1 MGRKEDNI
9 KKVTKLM
16 TNLDYVRNIGTVAHI
31 DHGKT
36 TLSDSLLAGAGLMSF
51 DLAGSQLALDYDEQ
65 EQARGITINAVNA
78 SMVHEFDG
86 KEYLINLIDT
96 PGHVDFGGDVTRAM
110 RALDGAIVVVCAVE
124 GVMPQTETVI
134 RQAIKEN
141 VKPIIFINKVDRL
154 INELKVTPEQMQQRF
169 IKIIT
174 ELDNKIQGLVA
185 PEFKKDW
192 KLDVAEGSIAFGSAY
207 HKWATSVPYMK
218 KKGISFKDIYDYCA
232 KEDQKTLSKVA
243 PVHEVILDMVIKFL
257 PNPRVAQRYRIPKI
271 WHGDDDSAIGKAMI
285 NVDKSGPVALM
296 VNKILIDPHAGEV
309 AVGRLFS
316 GTVRRGQSV
325 SIVGMPKTYNIQ
337 LVSVAVGA
345 DRMPVEEVVAGNMAA
360 ISGVRDA
367 ISGSTITDTDMEAFE
382 LIKHYSDPVVTVA
395 IEAKNTA
402 DLPKLIDVLRSIS
415 KADPSIQVE
424 INTETGEH
432 LMAGMGE
439 LHLEIT
445 QYRIEKE
452 QGVPITASE
461 PIVVYRE
468 SVERPSPMS
477 FEGKSPNKH
486 NRFMFEVEPLEE
498 SVVKAIHEGD
508 IPSGERIKDKKAL
521 AKDLQDLGMGKDES
535 RSLVAI
541 EGYNM
546 LLDRTKGIQ
555 YLYETMELVKDAFKE
570 VVDRGPL
577 ANEKVGGR
585 QAARGQHPPGPCPGH
600 SRCPQRHLRRHGAG
614 GSHPPRAQAEA
625 VHPSARHRHGRRR
638 ARDTAAPGRHR
649 EHGTGGREHRDL
661 RQGPGGRDVRLRL
674 RHQGRHRRSRPLV
687 DGELGL
693 RAGAQGAGAPGRP
706 RHPPAQGIEGGALRR
721 QLLCRLIGEPYN
733 PDLALLAQK

>member
-9 KKVTKLM
+9 KKVSKLM
-16 TNLDYVRNIGTVAHI
+16 TELEYVRNIGTVAHI

-78 SMVHEFDG
+78 SMVHEFEG

-110 RALDGAIVVVCAVE
+110 RALDGAIIVVCAVE

-169 IKIIT
+169 IKIIS
-174 ELDNKIQGLVA
+174 EIDSKIQDLA
-185 PEFKKDW
+185 QPEFKEDW
-192 KLDVAEGSIAFGSAY
+192 KLRVEDGSIAFGSAV
-207 HKWATSVPYMK
+207 HKWATSIPFMQ

-232 KEDQKTLSKVA
+232 KEEQKELSKVA
-243 PVHEVILDMVIKFL
+243 PVHEVILDMVIRFL
-257 PNPRVAQRYRIPKI
+257 PNPKVAQRYRIPKI
-271 WHGDDDSAIGKAMI
+271 WHGDMESKVAKAMI
-285 NVDKSGPVALM
+285 SVDKDGPVALM
-296 VNKILIDPHAGEV
+296 VNKIIMDPHAGEV
-309 AVGRLFS
+309 AIGRLYS
-316 GTVRRGQSV
+316 GTLRRGQSV
-325 SIVGMPKTYNIQ
+325 SIVGMPKTYNLQ
-337 LVSVAVGA
+337 LVAVAVGS
-345 DRMPVEEVVAGNMAA
+345 DRMPVTEVLAGNMAA

-367 ISGSTITDTDMEAFE
+367 MSGATITDTDMEAFE
-382 LIKHYSDPVVTVA
+382 PIKHYSDPVVTVA
-395 IEAKNTA
+395 IEAKSTA
-402 DLPKLIDVLRSIS
+402 DLPKLIEVLRSIS
-415 KADPSIQVE
+415 KADPSILID

-452 QGVPITASE
+452 HGVPITASE

-468 SVERPSPMS
+468 AVERGSPA

-486 NRFMFEVEPLEE
+486 NRFKFEVEPLEE
-498 SVVKAIHEGD
+498 SVIKAINEGE
-508 IPSGERIKDKKAL
+508 IPSGQRIKDKKVL
-521 AKDLQDLGMGKDES
+521 ARDLQELGMSKDES
-535 RSLVAI
+535 RSLIAI

-570 VVDRGPL
+570 VVNRGPL
-577 ANEKVGGR
+577 TNEKVMGMK
-585 QAARGQHPPGPCPGH
+585 
-600 SRCPQRHLRRHGAG
+600 
-614 GSHPPRAQAEA
+614 
-625 VHPSARHRHGRRR
+625 
-638 ARDTAAPGRHR
+638 
-649 EHGTGGREHRDL
+649 
-661 RQGPGGRDVRLRL
+661 VRLVDAKLHEDNIHRGPAQVIPAVRSAIYGAMCLAGRMLLEPKQKLFIQIPDSVLGDAVREIQQRRGEVESMEQEGDETSIQAKVPVAEMFGFSSDIRGATAGRALWSTENSGFERVPRELEREVVGTIRL
-674 RHQGRHRRSRPLV
+674 RK
-687 DGELGL
+687 GL
-693 RAGAQGAGAPGRP
+693 K
-706 RHPPAQGIEGGALRR
+706 E
-721 QLLCRLIGEPYN
+721 EPY
-733 PDLALLAQK
+733 DASYYAG

>member
-9 KKVTKLM
+9 KKVTRLM
-16 TNLDYVRNIGTVAHI
+16 TELEYVRNIGTVAHI

-51 DLAGSQLALDYDEQ
+51 DLAGSQLALEYDEQ

-78 SMVHEFDG
+78 SMVHEFEG

-110 RALDGAIVVVCAVE
+110 RALDGAIIVVCAVE

-169 IKIIT
+169 IKIIS
-174 ELDNKIQGLVA
+174 EIDSKIQDLA
-185 PEFKKDW
+185 PPEFKEDW
-192 KLDVAEGSIAFGSAY
+192 KLRVEDGDIAFGSAV
-207 HKWATSVPYMK
+207 HKWATSIPFMQ

-232 KEDQKTLSKVA
+232 KEEQKELSKVA
-243 PVHEVILDMVIKFL
+243 PVHEVILDMVIRFL
-257 PNPRVAQRYRIPKI
+257 PNPKVAQRYRIPKI
-271 WHGDDDSAIGKAMI
+271 WRGDMESKVAKAMI
-285 NVDKSGPVALM
+285 SVDKDGPVALM
-296 VNKILIDPHAGEV
+296 VNKIIMDPHAGEV
-309 AVGRLFS
+309 AIGRLYS
-316 GTVRRGQSV
+316 GTLRRGQSV
-325 SIVGMPKTYNIQ
+325 SIVGMPKTYNLQ
-337 LVSVAVGA
+337 LVAVAVGS
-345 DRMPVEEVVAGNMAA
+345 DRMPVSEVVAGNMAA

-367 ISGSTITDTDMEAFE
+367 MSGATITDTDMEAFE
-382 LIKHYSDPVVTVA
+382 PIKHYSDPVVTVA
-395 IEAKNTA
+395 IEAKSTA

-415 KADPSIQVE
+415 KADPSIVID

-468 SVERPSPMS
+468 AVERGSPA

-486 NRFMFEVEPLEE
+486 NRFKFVVEPLEE
-498 SVVKAIHEGD
+498 SVLKAINEGE
-508 IPSGERIKDKKAL
+508 IPSGERIKDKKVL
-521 AKDLQDLGMGKDES
+521 ARDLQELGMSKDES
-535 RSLVAI
+535 RSLIAI
-541 EGYNM
+541 EGYN
-546 LLDRTKGIQ
+546 LFLDRTKGIQ

-577 ANEKVGGR
+577 TNEKVMGMKVKLVDAKLHEDNIHRGPAQVIPAVRSAIYGAMCLAGR
-585 QAARGQHPPGPCPGH
+585 MLLEPKQKLFIQVPDSVLGDAVREIQQRRGEVESMEQEGEETSIQAKVPVAEMFGFSSDIR
-600 SRCPQRHLRRHGAG
+600 SATAG
-614 GSHPPRAQAEA
+614 RALWSTENSGFERVPRELEGE
-625 VHPSARHRHGRRR
+625 VVR
-638 ARDTAAPGRHR
+638 TI
-649 EHGTGGREHRDL
+649 
-661 RQGPGGRDVRLRL
+661 RLRK
-674 RHQGRHRRSRPLV
+674 
-687 DGELGL
+687 GL
-693 RAGAQGAGAPGRP
+693 K
-706 RHPPAQGIEGGALRR
+706 E
-721 QLLCRLIGEPYN
+721 EPY
-733 PDLALLAQK
+733 DASYYAG

>member
-16 TNLDYVRNIGTVAHI
+16 TNLEYVRNIGTVAHI

-185 PEFKKDW
+185 QEFKEDW

-257 PNPRVAQRYRIPKI
+257 PNPKVAQRYRIPKI
-271 WHGDDDSAIGKAMI
+271 WHGDENSSIGQAMV
-285 NVDKSGPVALM
+285 NVDKNGPVALM

-345 DRMPVEEVVAGNMAA
+345 DRMPVEEVLAGNMAA

-367 ISGSTITDTDMEAFE
+367 ISGSTITDSDMEAFE

-439 LHLEIT
+439 LHLEII

-468 SVERPSPMS
+468 SVDRASQA

-486 NRFMFEVEPLEE
+486 NRFMFEVEPLEQT
-498 SVVKAIHEGD
+498 VVNAIHEGN

-577 ANEKVGGR
+577 ANEKVMGLKVKLVDAKLHEDSIHRGPAQVIPAVRNAIYGAMVLGGR
-585 QAARGQHPPGPCPGH
+585 MLLEPKQKLFIQVPDTVMGDAVREIQQRRGDIENMEQEGENTEISAKVPVAEMFGFA
-600 SRCPQRHLRRHGAG
+600 SAIRGATAG
-614 GSHPPRAQAEA
+614 RALWSTENSGFERVPREL
-625 VHPSARHRHGRRR
+625 
-638 ARDTAAPGRHR
+638 
-649 EHGTGGREHRDL
+649 EHQVVRGI
-661 RQGPGGRDVRLRL
+661 RLRK
-674 RHQGRHRRSRPLV
+674 
-687 DGELGL
+687 GL
-693 RAGAQGAGAPGRP
+693 K
-706 RHPPAQGIEGGALRR
+706 E
-721 QLLCRLIGEPYN
+721 EPYDAN
-733 PDLALLAQK
+733 YYAG

>member
-16 TNLDYVRNIGTVAHI
+16 TNLEYVRNIGTVAHI

-185 PEFKKDW
+185 PEFKEDW

-257 PNPRVAQRYRIPKI
+257 PNPKVAQRYRIPKI
-271 WHGDDDSAIGKAMI
+271 WHGDENSSIGQAMV
-285 NVDKSGPVALM
+285 NVDKNGPVALM

-367 ISGSTITDTDMEAFE
+367 ISGSTITDSDMEAFE

-439 LHLEIT
+439 LHLEII

-468 SVERPSPMS
+468 SVDRPSQA

-486 NRFMFEVEPLEE
+486 NRFMFEVEPLEQT
-498 SVVKAIHEGD
+498 VVNAIHEGN

-577 ANEKVGGR
+577 ANEKVMGLKVKLVDAKLHEDSIHRGPAQVIPAVRNAIYGAMVLGGR
-585 QAARGQHPPGPCPGH
+585 MLLEPKQKLFIQVPDTVMGDAVREIQQRRGDIENMEQEGENTEISAKVPVAEMFGFA
-600 SRCPQRHLRRHGAG
+600 SAIRGATAG
-614 GSHPPRAQAEA
+614 RALWSTENSGFERVPREL
-625 VHPSARHRHGRRR
+625 
-638 ARDTAAPGRHR
+638 
-649 EHGTGGREHRDL
+649 EHQVVRGI
-661 RQGPGGRDVRLRL
+661 RLRK
-674 RHQGRHRRSRPLV
+674 
-687 DGELGL
+687 GL
-693 RAGAQGAGAPGRP
+693 K
-706 RHPPAQGIEGGALRR
+706 E
-721 QLLCRLIGEPYN
+721 EPYDAN
-733 PDLALLAQK
+733 YYAG

>member
-16 TNLDYVRNIGTVAHI
+16 TNLEYVRNIGTVAHI

-232 KEDQKTLSKVA
+232 KEDQKTLSKLA

-257 PNPRVAQRYRIPKI
+257 PNPKVAQRYRIPKI
-271 WHGDDDSAIGKAMI
+271 WHGEDDSAIGKAMI
-285 NVDKSGPVALM
+285 SVDRNGPVALM

-468 SVERPSPMS
+468 SVERPSPQS

-498 SVVKAIHEGD
+498 AVVKAIHEGD

-577 ANEKVGGR
+577 ANEKVMGLKVKLVDAKLHEDSIHRGPAQVIPAVRNAIYGAMVLSGR
-585 QAARGQHPPGPCPGH
+585 ILLEPKQKLFIQVPDTVMGDAVREIQQRRGDIENMEQEGENTEISAKVPVAEMFGFA
-600 SRCPQRHLRRHGAG
+600 SAIRGATAG
-614 GSHPPRAQAEA
+614 RALWSTENSGFERVPREL
-625 VHPSARHRHGRRR
+625 
-638 ARDTAAPGRHR
+638 
-649 EHGTGGREHRDL
+649 EHQVVRGI
-661 RQGPGGRDVRLRL
+661 RLRK
-674 RHQGRHRRSRPLV
+674 
-687 DGELGL
+687 GL
-693 RAGAQGAGAPGRP
+693 K
-706 RHPPAQGIEGGALRR
+706 E
-721 QLLCRLIGEPYN
+721 EPYDAN
-733 PDLALLAQK
+733 YYAG

>member
-9 KKVTKLM
+9 NKVKKLM
-16 TNLDYVRNIGTVAHI
+16 NNLEYVRNIGTVAHI

-36 TLSDSLLAGAGLMSF
+36 TLSDSLMAGAGLMSF
-51 DLAGSQLALDYDEQ
+51 ELAGSQLALDYDEQ

-78 SMVHEFDG
+78 SMVHEYDG

-110 RALDGAIVVVCAVE
+110 RALDGAVIVVCAVE
-124 GVMPQTETVI
+124 GIMPQTETVI

-154 INELKVTPEQMQQRF
+154 INELKVTPEQMQERF

-174 ELDNKIQGLVA
+174 DLDAKIQNLA
-185 PEFKKDW
+185 PPEFKEDW
-192 KLDVAEGSIAFGSAY
+192 KLDVAEGSIAFGSAF
-207 HKWATSVPYMK
+207 HKWATSVPYMQ

-243 PVHEVILDMVIKFL
+243 PVHEVLLDMVIKFL
-257 PNPRVAQRYRIPKI
+257 PNPRVAQKYRIPRI
-271 WHGDDDSAIGKAMI
+271 WHGEDDSEIGKAMI

-309 AVGRLFS
+309 AVGRLYS
-316 GTVRRGQSV
+316 GTLRRGMSV
-325 SIVGMPKTYNIQ
+325 SIVGMPKTYNVQ

-345 DRMPVEEVVAGNMAA
+345 DRMPVDEVVAGNMAA
-360 ISGVRDA
+360 ITGVRDA

-382 LIKHYSDPVVTVA
+382 PIMHYSEPVVTVA

-468 SVERPSPMS
+468 SVERPSPP

-486 NRFMFEVEPLEE
+486 NRFLFEVEPLEE
-498 SVVKAIHEGD
+498 SVVSAIHEGD
-508 IPSGERIKDKKAL
+508 IPSGERIKDKKQL
-521 AKDLQDLGMGKDES
+521 ARDLQELGMNKDES

-577 ANEKVGGR
+577 ANEKVMGLKVKLVDAKLHEDNIHRGPAQVIPAVRNAIYGAMCLSGR
-585 QAARGQHPPGPCPGH
+585 LLKEPKQMLFIQVPDSVMGDAVREIQQRRGDVENMEQEGENTNITAKVPVAEMFGF
-600 SRCPQRHLRRHGAG
+600 SSDIRGATAG
-614 GSHPPRAQAEA
+614 RALWSTENSGFERVPRELEME
-625 VHPSARHRHGRRR
+625 VVRGI
-638 ARDTAAPGRHR
+638 
-649 EHGTGGREHRDL
+649 
-661 RQGPGGRDVRLRL
+661 RLRK
-674 RHQGRHRRSRPLV
+674 
-687 DGELGL
+687 GL
-693 RAGAQGAGAPGRP
+693 K
-706 RHPPAQGIEGGALRR
+706 E
-721 QLLCRLIGEPYN
+721 EPYDAN
-733 PDLALLAQK
+733 YYGG

>member
-577 ANEKVGGR
+577 ANEKVMGLKVKLVDAKLHEDSIHRGPAQVIPAVRNAIYGAMVLAGR
-585 QAARGQHPPGPCPGH
+585 ILLEPKQKLFIQVPDTVMGDAVREIQQRRGDIENMEQEGENTEISAKVPVAEMFGFA
-600 SRCPQRHLRRHGAG
+600 SAIRGATAG
-614 GSHPPRAQAEA
+614 RALWSTENSGFERVPREL
-625 VHPSARHRHGRRR
+625 
-638 ARDTAAPGRHR
+638 
-649 EHGTGGREHRDL
+649 EHQVVRGI
-661 RQGPGGRDVRLRL
+661 RLRK
-674 RHQGRHRRSRPLV
+674 
-687 DGELGL
+687 GL
-693 RAGAQGAGAPGRP
+693 K
-706 RHPPAQGIEGGALRR
+706 E
-721 QLLCRLIGEPYN
+721 EPYDAN
-733 PDLALLAQK
+733 YYAG

>member
-9 KKVTKLM
+9 DKVKKLM
-16 TNLDYVRNIGTVAHI
+16 YNLEYVRNIGTVAHI

-36 TLSDSLLAGAGLMSF
+36 TLSDSLMAGAGLMSF
-51 DLAGSQLALDYDEQ
+51 ELAGSQLALDYDEQ

-78 SMVHEFDG
+78 SMVHTFEG
-86 KEYLINLIDT
+86 KDYLINLIDT

-110 RALDGAIVVVCAVE
+110 RALDGAVVVVCAVE
-124 GVMPQTETVI
+124 GIMPQTETVI

-154 INELKVTPEQMQQRF
+154 INELKVTPEQMQERF

-174 ELDNKIQGLVA
+174 ELDIKIQKLA
-185 PEFKKDW
+185 PPEFKEDW

-232 KEDQKTLSKVA
+232 QEDQKSLAKVA
-243 PVHEVILDMVIKFL
+243 PVHEVMLDMVIKFL
-257 PNPRVAQRYRIPKI
+257 PNPKVAQKYRIPKI
-271 WHGDDDSAIGKAMI
+271 WHGDPESDIGKAMI
-285 NVDKSGPVALM
+285 TVDKSGPIALM

-309 AVGRLFS
+309 AVGRLYS
-316 GTVRRGQSV
+316 GTLKRGQTV
-325 SIVGMPKTYNIQ
+325 SIVGMHKTYNVQ

-360 ISGVRDA
+360 ISGIRDA
-367 ISGSTITDTDMEAFE
+367 ISGATITDSDMEAFE
-382 LIKHYSDPVVTVA
+382 PIMHYSDPVVTVA

-415 KADPSIQVE
+415 KADPSIQVD

-452 QGVPITASE
+452 QGVPITASV

-468 SVERPSPMS
+468 AVERPSPT

-486 NRFMFEVEPLEE
+486 NRFMIQVEPLEE
-498 SVVKAIHEGD
+498 TVVQAIMDGE
-508 IPSGERIKDKKAL
+508 IPSGTRIKDKKAL
-521 AKDLQDLGMGKDES
+521 ASDLQELGMSKDES
-535 RSLVAI
+535 RSLIAI

-546 LLDRTKGIQ
+546 LLDRTKGVQ
-555 YLYETMELVKDAFKE
+555 YLYETMELIKDAFKE

-577 ANEKVGGR
+577 ANEKVMG
-585 QAARGQHPPGPCPGH
+585 
-600 SRCPQRHLRRHGAG
+600 LK
-614 GSHPPRAQAEA
+614 
-625 VHPSARHRHGRRR
+625 VK
-638 ARDTAAPGRHR
+638 
-649 EHGTGGREHRDL
+649 
-661 RQGPGGRDVRLRL
+661 
-674 RHQGRHRRSRPLV
+674 LV
-687 DGELGL
+687 DAKLHEDNIHRG
-693 RAGAQGAGAPGRP
+693 
-706 RHPPAQGIEGGALRR
+706 PAQVIPAVRNAIYGSMCLAGRILLEPKQSLFIQVPDNAMGDAVREIQQRRGDVENMEQEGENTNITSKVPVAEMFGFSSDIRGATAGRALWSTENSGFERVPR
-721 QLLCRLIGEPYN
+721 ELMDDVVGTIRKRKGLKEEPY
-733 PDLALLAQK
+733 DAGYYGG

>member
-9 KKVTKLM
+9 NKVKKLM
-16 TNLDYVRNIGTVAHI
+16 NNLEYVRNIGTVAHI

-36 TLSDSLLAGAGLMSF
+36 TLSDSLMAGAGLMSF
-51 DLAGSQLALDYDEQ
+51 ELAGSQLALDYDEQ

-78 SMVHEFDG
+78 SMVHEFEG

-110 RALDGAIVVVCAVE
+110 RALDGAVVVVCAVE
-124 GVMPQTETVI
+124 GIMPQTETVI
-134 RQAIKEN
+134 RQAVKEH

-154 INELKVTPEQMQQRF
+154 INELKVTPQQMQERF
-169 IKIIT
+169 IKIISD
-174 ELDNKIQGLVA
+174 LDRKIQKLA
-185 PEFKKDW
+185 PPEFKEDW

-207 HKWATSVPYMK
+207 HKWATSVPYMQ

-232 KEDQKTLSKVA
+232 KEDQKTLAQVA
-243 PVHEVILDMVIKFL
+243 PVHEVMLDMVIRFL
-257 PNPRVAQRYRIPKI
+257 PNPKVAQKYRIPKI
-271 WHGDDDSAIGKAMI
+271 WHGDAESPVGKAMV
-285 NVDKSGPVALM
+285 NVDKKGPIALM

-309 AVGRLFS
+309 AVGRLYS
-316 GTVRRGQSV
+316 GTLKRGESV
-325 SIVGMPKTYNIQ
+325 SIVGMHKTYNLQ

-360 ISGVRDA
+360 VSGVRDA
-367 ISGSTITDTDMEAFE
+367 ISGATITNTDMEAFE
-382 LIKHYSDPVVTVA
+382 PILHYSDPVVTVA

-402 DLPKLIDVLRSIS
+402 DLPKLIEVLRSIS
-415 KADPSIQVE
+415 KADPSIVID

-468 SVERPSPMS
+468 AVERPSPS

-486 NRFMFEVEPLEE
+486 NRFMIQVEPLEE
-498 SVVKAIHEGD
+498 SVVEAIQEGE
-508 IPSGERIKDKKAL
+508 IPSGQRIKDKKAL
-521 AKDLQDLGMGKDES
+521 ATDLQELGMSKDES
-535 RSLVAI
+535 RSLIAI

-570 VVDRGPL
+570 VVVRGPL
-577 ANEKVGGR
+577 ANEKVMGLKVKLVDAKLHEDNIHRGPAQVIPAVRNAIYGAMVNAGR
-585 QAARGQHPPGPCPGH
+585 MLLEPKQSIFIQVPDTVMGDAVREIQQRRGEVQNMESEGDNTNITGKVPVAEMFGF
-600 SRCPQRHLRRHGAG
+600 SSDIRGATAG
-614 GSHPPRAQAEA
+614 RALWSTENSGFERVPREL
-625 VHPSARHRHGRRR
+625 
-638 ARDTAAPGRHR
+638 
-649 EHGTGGREHRDL
+649 EHEVVRSI
-661 RQGPGGRDVRLRL
+661 RLRK
-674 RHQGRHRRSRPLV
+674 
-687 DGELGL
+687 GL
-693 RAGAQGAGAPGRP
+693 K
-706 RHPPAQGIEGGALRR
+706 E
-721 QLLCRLIGEPYN
+721 EPY
-733 PDLALLAQK
+733 DAHYYGG